1 MTRTRRDPFPLFL
14 QRLLIAESKERGV
27 FSDSR
32 RRSCGSCWNMV
43 HNAAMEVRS
52 GILTIRV
59 KMWEILYMKARNCC
73 VKIVLWLLCPV
84 YGKFKRSVCCR
95 NKTKYE
101 EDSFSVFIQRLT
113 SSTIASACTDVL
125 SLWWRKATFQHTNLE
140 DGSVIIMRNIVGM
153 CFKKYQSFG
162 DRWG

>member
-14 QRLLIAESKERGV
+14 QRLLIAESKQRGRGV

-84 YGKFKRSVCCR
+84 YGKFKRSVSCR
-95 NKTKYE
+95 NKSKYE

-113 SSTIASACTDVL
+113 YSTIPITLSVSVHWCFEFMMKKGYISAHKSRGWQCHYNEEYSTFRDV
-125 SLWWRKATFQHTNLE
+125 F
-140 DGSVIIMRNIVGM
+140 
-153 CFKKYQSFG
+153 
-162 DRWG
+162 